1 MTADFPG
8 PESRTAGALLLIGGL
23 VFLSG
28 IIAAQSLFPGYS
40 VSKSAISDLGAPVE
54 LAYGRSPGVLTIEQP
69 ASMIFVIS
77 VFLSSILILQAARLL
92 RIVKTQKWFH
102 RFLTLY
108 GVGGLLV
115 VLSYIPYYAYSNQV
129 IQGSP
134 AGDPPA
140 IILGALTHLVGALFI
155 FIFGGLSAATAYPDL
170 KRPTAYLSA
179 TIGVIIVGAFA
190 LNLARVDLGLGNGG
204 IERLAAYPLFLWTMG
219 AGAYMCFS
227 RRLTTKQTRLNLAD
241 ARD

>member
-1 MTADFPG
+1 M
-8 PESRTAGALLLIGGL
+8 LIGGL

-28 IIAAQSLFPGYS
+28 INVAQSLFPGYTAS
-40 VSKSAISDLGAPVE
+40 RSAISDLGAPIE
-54 LAYGRSPGVLTIEQP
+54 LAYDRSPGILTIEQP
-69 ASMIFVIS
+69 ASIIFIIS

-92 RIVKTQKWFH
+92 RIGGIQKWSH

-108 GVGGLLV
+108 GLGALLV
-115 VLSYIPYYAYSNQV
+115 VLSYVPYYAYSNQV

-140 IILGALTHLVGALFI
+140 VIFGALVHLVGALMI
-155 FIFGGLSAATAYPDL
+155 FIFGGLSAVAAYRLL
-170 KRPTAYLSA
+170 KRPMAYLSA
-179 TIGVIIVGAFA
+179 TIGMIIVGAFV

-219 AGAYMCFS
+219 AGAYLRFS
-227 RRLTTKQTRLNLAD
+227 KQLTTK
-241 ARD
+241 